1 MTMNQTTNPE
11 ARSVALDLWKSLD
24 FGLGTESGFSFN
36 LYAYKAARDVT
47 AHVIPAPETRMD
59 DQGRPLD
66 LLAPTVWHALCLLL
80 FLFVRTRIKDSSFE
94 NPQEL
99 DTVFGTQGLFR
110 GQARAWNI
118 TPLLWRS
125 PEYRENERR
134 LEELSAFWQYWAS
147 PEHDFSFD
155 LFGKIDS
162 TGSTAAIAQHYG
174 LPTSL
179 VDFTFDPR
187 IAIWFACSE
196 SESEP
201 IADLPAG
208 LRDCAVVYLTSFYK
222 LISVSKLQIRLP
234 HPAARRIYRQSG
246 CFVDYGARPES
257 IPAVL
262 DFQQPWMWVQENCL
276 RLFFPRDY
284 PRDSSLQEIPHDWIY
299 APDPF
304 FQESVGVAHKLDK
317 DALLTR
323 ESSMAMIGLGVRS
336 TPSWRV
342 KDQLATNLI
351 YTDEQFFDL
360 VRPVESY
367 LRIAGLVETRVGA
380 KLDPFILGGISR
392 TNFDAPKALQ
402 EVARFPYNHSAGV
415 LWMAARIA
423 ESAKLLSDYVSI
435 HAG

>member
-1 MTMNQTTNPE
+1 MTMNRTTNPE

-36 LYAYKAARDVT
+36 LDAYKAARDVT

-222 LISVSKLQIRLP
+222 LISVSKLQ
-234 HPAARRIYRQSG
+234 SG
-246 CFVDYGARPES
+246 CPILPPDGFTGKV
-257 IPAVL
+257 AVL
-262 DFQQPWMWVQENCL
+262 WIMAPGPNPYPPFWTFSSHGCGSRKTAFASFSRGIIPGTHRYKRFRTTGFM
-276 RLFFPRDY
+276 RPIHFFKNP
-284 PRDSSLQEIPHDWIY
+284 
-299 APDPF
+299 
-304 FQESVGVAHKLDK
+304 
-317 DALLTR
+317 
-323 ESSMAMIGLGVRS
+323 
-336 TPSWRV
+336 
-342 KDQLATNLI
+342 
-351 YTDEQFFDL
+351 
-360 VRPVESY
+360 
-367 LRIAGLVETRVGA
+367 
-380 KLDPFILGGISR
+380 
-392 TNFDAPKALQ
+392 
-402 EVARFPYNHSAGV
+402 
-415 LWMAARIA
+415 
-423 ESAKLLSDYVSI
+423 
-435 HAG
+435 